1 MADLGCTVHGYDPFD
16 LDTLFNQQYN
26 QKNGTFHFHKLA
38 ITDQD
43 DEFNKEDPSLT
54 FESILKRNGDENKT
68 ITYVKF
74 DIEHWERK
82 VFPNI
87 FKSDILDRVEQ
98 IGIEMHTDSS
108 KKITQAGMME
118 IMSINLDIYDKLFN
132 IFNFRY

>member
-1 MADLGCTVHGYDPFD
+1 MADLGCTVHGYDPFHQY
-16 LDTLFNQQYN
+16 NQQYD
-26 QKNGTFHFHKLA
+26 QKNGTFNFHKLS

-74 DIEHWERK
+74 DIEHMERK